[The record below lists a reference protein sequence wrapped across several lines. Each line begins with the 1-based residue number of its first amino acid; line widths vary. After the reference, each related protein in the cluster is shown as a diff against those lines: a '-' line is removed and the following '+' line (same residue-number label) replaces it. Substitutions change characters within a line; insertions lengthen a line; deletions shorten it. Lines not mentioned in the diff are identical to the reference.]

1 MNAFRFLSCLAAV
14 LLAACATP
22 SAIPSRTAPD
32 EPPSLL
38 LVSIDGFR
46 ADYLGRDRTPQLA
59 RLAREGVHARWMVPS
74 YPSLT
79 FPNHYSIVTGLRPD
93 RHGIVHNLMSDPALG
108 RFGTSRPQAVSDAR
122 WWGGEPIWVTA
133 AKAGL
138 PTATLFWPG
147 SEAAIGGVRPSR
159 WTPYDADLPPEAR
172 VDTVLRWLSEPAAT
186 RPRLAT
192 LYFGEVDS
200 AGHHFGPESAQ
211 VDNALSRTDQQIGRM
226 LRELN
231 RRGLRDRV
239 NLVIVSDH
247 GMAQVRRERVLA
259 IESLVDP
266 ADALVIH
273 YGEVLGF
280 LPIPGREAS
289 VQARLLGRHRGYE
302 CWKKDE
308 LPARW
313 HYGSHPRIPPIV
325 CQMEVGWMAIP
336 RERIDEYP
344 PGATRG
350 AHGFDPQSPQMRAIF
365 IADGPAFADGVELPP
380 IDNVDVYPLL
390 ARLLGVPP
398 ADNDGD
404 IAHVEPALREP

>member
-1 MNAFRFLSCLAAV
+1 M
-14 LLAACATP
+14 
-22 SAIPSRTAPD
+22 
-32 EPPSLL
+32 
-38 LVSIDGFR
+38 
-46 ADYLGRDRTPQLA
+46 
-59 RLAREGVHARWMVPS
+59 
-74 YPSLT
+74 LT
-79 FPNHYSIVTGLRPD
+79 IVDTIRQW
-93 RHGIVHNLMSDPALG
+93 ALG
-108 RFGTSRPQAVSDAR
+108 VGGSGLFVIALLDSSVLSFPQVADALVLVQSAR
-122 WWGGEPIWVTA
+122 HPRYLLYY
-133 AKAGL
+133 AGM
-138 PTATLFWPG
+138 ATLG
-147 SEAAIGGVRPSR
+147 
-159 WTPYDADLPPEAR
+159 
-172 VDTVLRWLSEPAAT
+172 
-186 RPRLAT
+186 
-192 LYFGEVDS
+192 
-200 AGHHFGPESAQ
+200 
-211 VDNALSRTDQQIGRM
+211 
-226 LRELN
+226 
-231 RRGLRDRV
+231 
-239 NLVIVSDH
+239 
-247 GMAQVRRERVLA
+247 
-259 IESLVDP
+259 SLVDP

-280 LPIPGREAS
+280 LPVPGREAS
-289 VQARLLGRHRGYE
+289 VQARLLGRHHGYE
-302 CWKKDE
+302 CWKEDE